1 MNAVGRF
8 TPSGS
13 GTRQAPHPWSRYV
26 AMGDSFTEGV
36 GDPEERSPN
45 GLRGWA
51 DRVAEELSAGHEDFS
66 YANLAVRGLLLQE
79 ILDRQTEPTLALK
92 PDLITLSA
100 GGNDMVFHNSN
111 PDRLAARLDAGVERL
126 STTGATIVLFTG
138 PDWWHT
144 PVLGRNR
151 ARIAIYNENVRAIAY
166 RHHCIVGDLWSLR
179 ELRDPQMWDPD
190 RLHFSPLGHHTI
202 AMMVLDTLNVPHTLQ
217 PLEPRELP
225 ERSWRQAGAG
235 DLVWARTYFLPWMLR
250 WLQQQPPII
259 RRKYGRRPEV
269 LRPKRPAAAPVLPA
283 AMRSQLRRALP
294 EAGTVG
300 PETEYTDGL
309 KQA

>member
-51 DRVAEELSAGHEDFS
+51 DRVAEDLSTGHEDFS

-79 ILDRQTEPTLALK
+79 ILDRQTEPALALK

-100 GGNDMVFHNSN
+100 GGNDLVFHNSN
-111 PDRLAARLDAGVERL
+111 PDKLAARLDAGVERL

-151 ARIAIYNENVRAIAY
+151 ARVAIYNENVRAIAH
-166 RHHCIVGDLWSLR
+166 RHHCIVADLWSLR

-190 RLHFSPLGHHTI
+190 RLHFSPLGHHTV
-202 AMMVLDTLNVPHTLQ
+202 AAMVLDSLNVPHTLE
-217 PLEPRELP
+217 PLSPKPLPPRN
-225 ERSWRQAGAG
+225 WRTARTE
-235 DLVWARTYFLPWMLR
+235 DFVWAREYFVPWV
-250 WLQQQPPII
+250 I
-259 RRKYGRRPEV
+259 RR
-269 LRPKRPAAAPVLPA
+269 LRHRSSGDGIAPKRPTPGPVFGPDRSSGLVLP
-283 AMRSQLRRALP
+283 Q
-294 EAGTVG
+294 
-300 PETEYTDGL
+300 
-309 KQA
+309 K

>member
-1 MNAVGRF
+1 MAL
-8 TPSGS
+8 
-13 GTRQAPHPWSRYV
+13 
-26 AMGDSFTEGV
+26 GDSFTEGV

-51 DRVAEELSAGHEDFS
+51 DRVAEELSAGREDFS

-79 ILDRQTEPTLALK
+79 ILDRQTEPALALK

-111 PDRLAARLDAGVERL
+111 PDKLAARLDAGVERL

-151 ARIAIYNENVRAIAY
+151 ARVAIFNENIRAIAY
-166 RHHCIVGDLWSLR
+166 RHHCIVADLWSLR
-179 ELRDPQMWDPD
+179 ELRDPRMWDPD

-202 AMMVLDTLNVPHTLQ
+202 AMMVLNTLHVPHTLQ

-225 ERSWRQAGAG
+225 EQGWRQAGAG
-235 DLVWARTYFLPWMLR
+235 DLVWARTYFLPWVLR
-250 WLQQQPPII
+250 WLQQQPPVI
-259 RRKYGRRPEV
+259 RRLYARQAEEV
-269 LRPKRPAAAPVLPA
+269 LHPKRPAPAPGVA
-283 AMRSQLRRALP
+283 SNKRR
-294 EAGTVG
+294 EAGRRG
-300 PETEYTDGL
+300 
-309 KQA
+309 Q

>member
-111 PDRLAARLDAGVERL
+111 PDKLAARLDAGVERL

-138 PDWWHT
+138 PDWWRT

>member
-1 MNAVGRF
+1 MAL
-8 TPSGS
+8 
-13 GTRQAPHPWSRYV
+13 
-26 AMGDSFTEGV
+26 GDSFTEGV

-51 DRVAEELSAGHEDFS
+51 DRVAEELSAGREDFS

-79 ILDRQTEPTLALK
+79 ILDRQTEPALALK
-92 PDLITLSA
+92 PDLLTLSA

-111 PDRLAARLDAGVERL
+111 PDKLAARLDAGVERL

-151 ARIAIYNENVRAIAY
+151 AKVAIFNENVRAIAY
-166 RHHCIVGDLWSLR
+166 RHHCIVADLWALR
-179 ELRDPQMWDPD
+179 ELRDPRMWDPD

-202 AMMVLDTLNVPHTLQ
+202 AMMVLNTLHVPHTLQ

-225 ERSWRQAGAG
+225 EQSWRQAGAG
-235 DLVWARTYFLPWMLR
+235 DLVWARTYFLPWVMR

-259 RRKYGRRPEV
+259 RRFYGQQKEA
-269 LRPKRPAAAPVLPA
+269 LRPKRPAPAPVVL
-283 AMRSQLRRALP
+283 SNKRR
-294 EAGTVG
+294 EAYGRG
-300 PETEYTDGL
+300 
-309 KQA
+309 Q

>member
-1 MNAVGRF
+1 MDAVGRS
-8 TPSGS
+8 TPGGS
-13 GTRQAPHPWSRYV
+13 GKGQAPHPWSRYV
-26 AMGDSFTEGV
+26 ALGDSFTEGV

-51 DRVAEELSAGHEDFS
+51 DPVAEELSAVREDFS
-66 YANLAVRGLLLQE
+66 YAHLAVRGLLLQE
-79 ILDRQTEPTLALK
+79 ILDRQTEPALALK

-111 PDRLAARLDAGVERL
+111 PDKLAARLDAGVERL

-151 ARIAIYNENVRAIAY
+151 ARVAIFNENIRAIAY
-166 RHHCIVGDLWSLR
+166 HHHCIVADLWSLR
-179 ELRDPQMWDPD
+179 ELRDPRMWDPD

-202 AMMVLDTLNVPHTLQ
+202 AMMVLNTLHVPHTLQ

-225 ERSWRQAGAG
+225 EQGWRQAGAG
-235 DLVWARTYFLPWMLR
+235 DLVWARTYFLPWVLR
-250 WLQQQPPII
+250 WLQQQPPVI
-259 RRKYGRRPEV
+259 RRLYARQAEEV
-269 LRPKRPAAAPVLPA
+269 LHPKRPAPAPVA
-283 AMRSQLRRALP
+283 VSNKHREAHRR
-294 EAGTVG
+294 G
-300 PETEYTDGL
+300 
-309 KQA
+309 Q